1 MRKQLDPDTESELFA
16 LIKTFQTHHHSKKC
30 RKYRN
35 KKCRFRLRNVFTRR
49 QSITQPLS
57 ESLIIYVQ
65 KNKIEKKKFFLA
77 KVKNYKFFLAKVKNY
92 IDIELN
98 PSKNYFYDN

>member
-1 MRKQLDPDTESELFA
+1 MRKKLDPDTESELFA

-65 KNKIEKKKFFLA
+65 KNNIEKKKILFS
-77 KVKNYKFFLAKVKNY
+77 KSE
-92 IDIELN
+92 ELQILF
-98 PSKNYFYDN
+98 SKSEELH